1 MLKVSQNKRF
11 LCKDEKFFPYLADTA
26 WTLLQRLTRK
36 EILYYLDKRSSQGF
50 NAVQVSA
57 ISELDGLRTPNKE
70 GFLPF
75 VNMDVSRPSEE
86 YFSLLFFLADECEK
100 RGMVLVLLPTWGD
113 KFNKKWGIGPEVF
126 NPQNAYGYGAFLA
139 RLVGKRENIIWML
152 GGDRPIETKMHKTI
166 IDRLAEGLRAGE
178 CVYHLMTY
186 HPCGEASSA
195 DFVGRKAYIDFHTVQ
210 SSHSFGG
217 FESELM
223 LRRTLEKEKKPCID
237 SECFYEDFP
246 IDFNTEWGY
255 RLCDRDIRRRIYKNM
270 IAGAFGHTYGH
281 QSVWCFKN
289 ESDAEY
295 IYGWRDALDRPMAGQ
310 MKNINLLSEIVDFTT
325 IRQEKVCCNAN
336 GCVGDGFILI
346 YTENCEPFFIDPL
359 KKYSIS
365 SGLWFNPVDGTCVE
379 AAVNP
384 NHNTASSPFG
394 HDAVLI
400 LYY

>member
-1 MLKVSQNKRF
+1 MLEVSRNKRF
-11 LCKDEKFFPYLADTA
+11 LCKDGKFFPYLADTA
-26 WTLLQRLTRK
+26 WTLLQKLTRK

-50 NAVQVSA
+50 NAVQVSV

-75 VNMDVSRPSEE
+75 ENMDVSRPSKE
-86 YFSLLFFLADECEK
+86 YFSLVLFLADECEK

-126 NPQNAYGYGAFLA
+126 NPQNAYGYGVFLS
-139 RLVGKRENIIWML
+139 RLMGKRENIIWML
-152 GGDRPIETKMHKTI
+152 GGDRPIETKTHKTI
-166 IDRLAEGLRAGE
+166 INRLAKGLRAGE
-178 CVYHLMTY
+178 SVYHLMTY

-210 SSHSFGG
+210 SGHSFGG
-217 FESELM
+217 FKSELM
-223 LRRTLEKEKKPCID
+223 LKHTLEKGKKPCLD

-246 IDFNTEWGY
+246 IGFNTKWGY
-255 RLCDRDIRRRIYKNM
+255 RLCDRDIRCRIYKNM
-270 IAGAFGHTYGH
+270 IAGALGHTYGH

-295 IYGWRDALDRPMAGQ
+295 NYGWRDALNRPMAGQ

-325 IRQEKVCCNAN
+325 IRQENVCCNAN
-336 GCVGDGFILI
+336 GCIGNRFILI
-346 YTENCEPFFIDPL
+346 YTESSEPFFIDPL
-359 KKYSIS
+359 GKYSIL
-365 SGLWFNPVDGTCVE
+365 SGLWFDPIDGTCLE
-379 AAVNP
+379 ATVNP

-394 HDAVLI
+394 HDAVMI